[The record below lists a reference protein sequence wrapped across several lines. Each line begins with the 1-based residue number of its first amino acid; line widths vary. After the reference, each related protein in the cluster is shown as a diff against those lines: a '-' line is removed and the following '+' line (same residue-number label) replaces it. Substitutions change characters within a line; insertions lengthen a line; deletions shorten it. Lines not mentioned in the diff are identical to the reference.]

1 MQAQGSSLA
10 THTRSGKQR
19 RFSNTTNEIL
29 RKGLSFCPHSEAPVL
44 ELQKSIVSGS
54 CGCSQPERPGGFKSV
69 LHDGH
74 GVGEPQDAVSRTS
87 RNENTPDDAWKA
99 VIRRDM
105 IDWKLASR
113 MRQDYRDC
121 FFGLYD

>member
-10 THTRSGKQR
+10 THTRSGKQQ

-29 RKGLSFCPHSEAPVL
+29 RKGLSFCPQSEARVL

-74 GVGEPQDAVSRTS
+74 RVGKPQDAVSRTS
-87 RNENTPDDAWKA
+87 RDENAPDDAWKA
-99 VIRRDM
+99 VIHPDM
-105 IDWKLASR
+105 IGWKLASR
-113 MRQDYRDC
+113 M
-121 FFGLYD
+121 